1 MLKAPEKYINS
12 LVEKAG
18 VKLNISELIKYY
30 IISSNSDL
38 HFIISEKDLDIS
50 DLLLDICKKIT
61 PIGNFTFKKGQ
72 KILRI
77 RQARYIFKIQ
87 SITPR
92 IKLISEDKNNTQ

>member
-61 PIGNFTFKKGQ
+61 PILHSKRGKKYLELGKQDIFSRFKVLPQ
-72 KILRI
+72 E
-77 RQARYIFKIQ
+77 
-87 SITPR
+87 S
-92 IKLISEDKNNTQ
+92 N